1 MKLKMFSVAVVLSV
15 FSFGT
20 YSLSDDHQKNE
31 EETHTEKEKEKE
43 KDHDDHDKDKK
54 EEAHEEHGDDH
65 DEKESEEAPENVGPT
80 KGVVSY
86 SEKEGFK
93 LSVEA
98 AKLFGITFLTLSGPS
113 PWEVPNSAIVYVG
126 DDKSIYKSNNGALK
140 RLDITIVRKN
150 KSTST
155 ITANKLAS
163 GDQILITGTSFV
175 RTAEIDLTSGDSGH
189 GH

>member
-1 MKLKMFSVAVVLSV
+1 MKLKMFSVAVMLSV
-15 FSFGT
+15 FSVGT

-31 EETHTEKEKEKE
+31 EETHAEKE
-43 KDHDDHDKDKK
+43 KDHDDHDKK
-54 EEAHEEHGDDH
+54 EEAHEEHGGDH
-65 DEKESEEAPENVGPT
+65 DEKEPEEAPENVGPT

-98 AKLFGITFLTLSGPS
+98 TKLFGITFLTLSGPS
-113 PWEVPNSAIVYVG
+113 PWDVPNSAIVYVG

-155 ITANKLAS
+155 ITANKLTS